1 MNRRILFPVAL
12 LAVTGVVG
20 CASDAATSNDDDILS
35 EEIVAGA
42 AWEQSGA
49 SEHDH
54 EHEGALEHAAA
65 DDGWVT
71 TPPEDSAPFFE
82 PEDGAEISGE
92 GLPRMPVEIDV
103 DDLDEIKSCHRATA
117 YRRGKAFTICITR
130 VNGKWVE
137 VNTAR
142 SFLRMKAAARKAS
155 VTINVVSGFR
165 TMAEQRY
172 LYNCYKTKRCN
183 GGNLAAV
190 PGYSNHQSGSAVD
203 LNTSG
208 RGVYNWLAKHGKA
221 YGFRRTVPSEKWHWE
236 R

>member
-1 MNRRILFPVAL
+1 MNRRILVPVAL
-12 LAVTGVVG
+12 LAVAGVVG
-20 CASDAATSNDDDILS
+20 CASDAPTSNDDDILA
-35 EEIVAGA
+35 EEIAAGE
-42 AWEQSGA
+42 AWEKSGA

-54 EHEGALEHAAA
+54 EHEGAFENAAA
-65 DDGWVT
+65 DDVDDGWVT

-82 PEDGAEISGE
+82 PEIVTGE
-92 GLPRMPVEIDV
+92 GLPTVPIEIDV
-103 DDLDEIKSCHRATA
+103 EELDEIKSCHRATA
-117 YRRGKAFTICITR
+117 YRRGKAFAICITR

-172 LYNCYKTKRCN
+172 LYNCYKTKKCN
-183 GGNLAAV
+183 GGNLAAA
-190 PGYSNHQSGSAVD
+190 PGYSNHQSGAALD
-203 LNTSG
+203 LNTGG